1 MNNYINTLHKNSEG
15 FITVAKMKKHWQQYY
30 FEGINDLS
38 INLNDKDVYISQNT
52 FNNRSRRLTHLKELK
67 ALYIDIDCYKVNLSK
82 EAVKA
87 LGGVA
92 GDRITI
98 NYWTVNSETT
108 FPIIGKSECF
118 GDPTGGNRL
127 TKSNTVSFRGM
138 QRDILLEYGSFFKLV
153 RFNNYF
159 KMEKVDV
166 VLENDLLEEEERDL
180 ANLI

>member
-1 MNNYINTLHKNSEG
+1 MLNIEVKPLTQASGLKDITITDYNVDEATV
-15 FITVAKMKKHWQQYY
+15 TVADNKL
-30 FEGINDLS
+30 I
-38 INLNDKDVYISQNT
+38 
-52 FNNRSRRLTHLKELK
+52 
-67 ALYIDIDCYKVNLSK
+67 LSK

-92 GDRITI
+92 GDRIAI
-98 NYWTVNSETT
+98 NYWTVDNETT
-108 FPIIGKSECF
+108 FPVIGKSECF
-118 GDPTGGNRL
+118 GDSTGGNRL
-127 TKSNTVSFRGM
+127 TKSNTVSFRGV

-166 VLENDLLEEEERDL
+166 ISENDLLEEEERDL

>member
-1 MNNYINTLHKNSEG
+1 MLNIEVKPLTQVNSLKDITITDYNVDEATV
-15 FITVAKMKKHWQQYY
+15 TVADNK
-30 FEGINDLS
+30 L
-38 INLNDKDVYISQNT
+38 V
-52 FNNRSRRLTHLKELK
+52 
-67 ALYIDIDCYKVNLSK
+67 LSK

-92 GDRITI
+92 GDRIAI
-98 NYWTVNSETT
+98 NYWTVDNETT
-108 FPIIGKSECF
+108 FPVIGKSECF

-138 QRDILLEYGSFFKLV
+138 QRDILLEYGSFFKLI

-166 VLENDLLEEEERDL
+166 ISENDLLEEEERDL

>member
-1 MNNYINTLHKNSEG
+1 MLNIEVKPLTQTSGLKDNTITEYNVDEATV
-15 FITVAKMKKHWQQYY
+15 TVADNK
-30 FEGINDLS
+30 L
-38 INLNDKDVYISQNT
+38 V
-52 FNNRSRRLTHLKELK
+52 
-67 ALYIDIDCYKVNLSK
+67 LSK

-92 GDRITI
+92 GDRIAV
-98 NYWTVNSETT
+98 NYWTVDNETT
-108 FPIIGKSECF
+108 FPVIGKSECF
-118 GDPTGGNRL
+118 GDSTGGNRL
-127 TKSNTVSFRGM
+127 TKSNTVSFRGV

-166 VLENDLLEEEERDL
+166 ISENDLLEEEERDL

>member
-1 MNNYINTLHKNSEG
+1 MEFNFKLETSKTPNLETITEYNVDEATV
-15 FITVAKMKKHWQQYY
+15 TVADNKL
-30 FEGINDLS
+30 I
-38 INLNDKDVYISQNT
+38 
-52 FNNRSRRLTHLKELK
+52 
-67 ALYIDIDCYKVNLSK
+67 LSK

-108 FPIIGKSECF
+108 FPVIGKSECF

-159 KMEKVDV
+159 KMEKVNV
-166 VLENDLLEEEERDL
+166 ISENDLLEEEERDL

>member
-1 MNNYINTLHKNSEG
+1 MQFNFKLETSKTPNLETTVVEYNVDEATV
-15 FITVAKMKKHWQQYY
+15 TVADNK
-30 FEGINDLS
+30 L
-38 INLNDKDVYISQNT
+38 V
-52 FNNRSRRLTHLKELK
+52 
-67 ALYIDIDCYKVNLSK
+67 LSK

-98 NYWTVNSETT
+98 NYWTVDSETT
-108 FPIIGKSECF
+108 FPVIGKSECF
-118 GDPTGGNRL
+118 GDSTGGNRL

-138 QRDILLEYGSFFKLV
+138 QRDILLEYGSFFKLI

-159 KMEKVDV
+159 KMEKVEV
-166 VLENDLLEEEERDL
+166 ISENDLLEEEERDL

>member
-1 MNNYINTLHKNSEG
+1 MLNIEVKPLIQTNGLKD
-15 FITVAKMKKHWQQYY
+15 ITVVDYNVDEAT
-30 FEGINDLS
+30 
-38 INLNDKDVYISQNT
+38 VT
-52 FNNRSRRLTHLKELK
+52 VANNKL
-67 ALYIDIDCYKVNLSK
+67 VLSK

-87 LGGVA
+87 IGGVA

-98 NYWTVNSETT
+98 NYRTVDSETT
-108 FPIIGKSECF
+108 FPVIGKSECF
-118 GDPTGGNRL
+118 GDSTGGNRL

-159 KMEKVDV
+159 KMEKVEV
-166 VLENDLLEEEERDL
+166 ISENDLLEEEERDL

>member
-1 MNNYINTLHKNSEG
+1 MLNIEVKPLTQTSGLKDNTITEYNVDEATV
-15 FITVAKMKKHWQQYY
+15 TVA
-30 FEGINDLS
+30 
-38 INLNDKDVYISQNT
+38 
-52 FNNRSRRLTHLKELK
+52 NNKL
-67 ALYIDIDCYKVNLSK
+67 VLSK

-87 LGGVA
+87 LRGVA

-98 NYWTVNSETT
+98 NYWTVDSETT
-108 FPIIGKSECF
+108 FPVIGKSECF

-159 KMEKVDV
+159 KMEKVEV
-166 VLENDLLEEEERDL
+166 TSENDLLEEEERDL

>member
-1 MNNYINTLHKNSEG
+1 MEFNFKLETSKTPNLETTITDYNVDEATV
-15 FITVAKMKKHWQQYY
+15 TVADNK
-30 FEGINDLS
+30 L
-38 INLNDKDVYISQNT
+38 V
-52 FNNRSRRLTHLKELK
+52 
-67 ALYIDIDCYKVNLSK
+67 LSK

-92 GDRITI
+92 GDRIAI
-98 NYWTVNSETT
+98 NYWTVDNETT
-108 FPIIGKSECF
+108 FPVIGKSECF
-118 GDPTGGNRL
+118 GDSTGGNRL

-138 QRDILLEYGSFFKLV
+138 QRDILLEYGSFFKLI

-166 VLENDLLEEEERDL
+166 ISENDLLEEEERDL

>member
-1 MNNYINTLHKNSEG
+1 MLNIEIKPLTQTNGLKN
-15 FITVAKMKKHWQQYY
+15 ITVVDYNVDEAT
-30 FEGINDLS
+30 
-38 INLNDKDVYISQNT
+38 VT
-52 FNNRSRRLTHLKELK
+52 VANNKL
-67 ALYIDIDCYKVNLSK
+67 VLSK

-98 NYWTVNSETT
+98 NYCTVDSETT
-108 FPIIGKSECF
+108 FPVIGKSECF
-118 GDPTGGNRL
+118 GDSTGGNRL
-127 TKSNTVSFRGM
+127 TKSNTVSFRGV

-159 KMEKVDV
+159 KMEKVEV
-166 VLENDLLEEEERDL
+166 ISENDLLEEEERDL